1 MAQQRLERAMTQVD
15 RTDPADRDRLVVRR
29 RPSLDRRREPQRQR
43 SRAEIDQGAAGR
55 GWRWCCGEAAQHR
68 ASGPERVAHGARGAR
83 GAQSGAHEPPP
94 GGRRGHRVELG
105 VETPVRCLR
114 ARERRLGVDDGVPET
129 LTERG
134 CVLERGRTR
143 IRDETRITRIW
154 NETRI
159 TRITRIWNGT
169 RITRITRI

>member
-1 MAQQRLERAMTQVD
+1 
-15 RTDPADRDRLVVRR
+15 
-29 RPSLDRRREPQRQR
+29 
-43 SRAEIDQGAAGR
+43 
-55 GWRWCCGEAAQHR
+55 
-68 ASGPERVAHGARGAR
+68 
-83 GAQSGAHEPPP
+83 
-94 GGRRGHRVELG
+94 
-105 VETPVRCLR
+105 
-114 ARERRLGVDDGVPET
+114 LGVDDGVPET